1 MARMPKV
8 EIALLADAGAMVRGF
23 RQGKDAAD
31 EFEGVLGKTQKAVGV
46 MDKAIAGAA
55 VALGG
60 AFVVA
65 LKTGVESLMAHEKA
79 DAQTAAAIKSTGGA
93 ANVSAKQIGQMADAL
108 EKKTGID
115 DVAIKQGSNLLL
127 TFTKIRNEAGAGNDI
142 FNQTTSIMAD
152 VATAMG
158 KDPTSAAMMLGKALN
173 DPVKGVSALGRAGV
187 QFTKEQK
194 DQIKTLVE
202 SGRTMD
208 AQKMILKELET
219 QFGGSAEAAGKT
231 FGGRLNI
238 LKARLEEVAE
248 SVAARLMPV
257 LMAIMDWAER
267 NWPQIEKALE
277 AMFDVLMSIGRA
289 IFEVAYPAVRAIFGF
304 LNENRGV
311 AIALVAV
318 LGSLYVGFK
327 ALMVARAVA
336 SAVQLLNLAFLAN
349 PIVAIVAGVV
359 ALGAALVIAYKK
371 SESFREIVNRVGEV
385 LRGVLMPIFGAVKS
399 AIQAIGALLQGDLG
413 GFLSKIG
420 EVLKNLFELGL
431 KTVFALPAWLLTQA
445 KDVGVE
451 LIEKVAEGAK
461 DIAVKVW
468 DAIKNLA
475 VDIAANAVSWVTEL
489 LGIGKSVVSG
499 ILSGVTGLASGIW
512 DKVKAMPA
520 ALAGLVAGWFTG
532 LGDIGGKVIDW
543 IVSGV
548 GGLAA
553 AVWEKV
559 KAMPGALLR
568 FVSGWLTGDDGSG
581 GLTTI
586 GGRVVSFI
594 VGGVTGLA
602 SEIWDKITD
611 MPGALLKLITGW
623 AEDIKGIGGK
633 VVDWIV
639 QGIKDFPGALAQ
651 AIADIWPDLP
661 GLPGP
666 QSIGLPAPTNPGQAV
681 SDARRAQGREARR
694 ARLAQLQRNA
704 QRAGTPGGKRIT
716 PSEQQAI
723 DSAMRLWDSTIG
735 VQYGL
740 ARGGLVT
747 GPVRALI
754 GEAGREA
761 VVPLD
766 NPIGIRALA
775 DAMEIA
781 GGRNGTVINL
791 TFNGVLDAREAARV
805 LQPELNRLVQ
815 AAY

>member
-93 ANVSAKQIGQMADAL
+93 ANVSAKQISQMADAL

-142 FNQTTSIMAD
+142 FNQTTAIMAD

-277 AMFDVLMSIGRA
+277 AMFDVLMSIGQA
-289 IFEVAYPAVRAIFGF
+289 IFDVAYPAVRAIFGF

-336 SAVQLLNLAFLAN
+336 GAVQMLNLAFLAN

-359 ALGAALVIAYKK
+359 ALGAALVIAYNK
-371 SESFREIVNRVGEV
+371 SESFRNIVNRVGDV

-399 AIQAIGALLQGDLG
+399 AIEAIGALLQGDLG
-413 GFLSKIG
+413 GFLRKIG
-420 EVLKNLFELGL
+420 EVLKNLFEVGL

-468 DAIKNLA
+468 NAIKDLA
-475 VDIAANAVSWVTEL
+475 VDIAANAGAWVADL

-499 ILSGVTGLASGIW
+499 IISGVTGLAAGIW

-543 IVSGV
+543 IVSGIS
-548 GGLAA
+548 GLAS
-553 AVWEKV
+553 AVWNKIIGFP
-559 KAMPGALLR
+559 AALARL
-568 FVSGWLTGDDGSG
+568 VVGWFTGDE
-581 GLTTI
+581 GLPTI
-586 GGRVVSFI
+586 GGRVIGWIASGI
-594 VGGVTGLA
+594 TGLA
-602 SEIWDKITD
+602 AAAWDNIKNFPTALLNKLGEWAQALKDIGVKILEGIAAGITGA
-611 MPGALLKLITGW
+611 PGALLAAVGKALGIDTQGPGGNPVQMIDPVANWTARRDAAFSDLAADFKRPGSQGGTAITA
-623 AEDIKGIGGK
+623 AERRLLAQRQQNWLKNNPRPAAIGG
-633 VVDWIV
+633 I
-639 QGIKDFPGALAQ
+639 F
-651 AIADIWPDLP
+651 
-661 GLPGP
+661 
-666 QSIGLPAPTNPGQAV
+666 
-681 SDARRAQGREARR
+681 
-694 ARLAQLQRNA
+694 
-704 QRAGTPGGKRIT
+704 
-716 PSEQQAI
+716 
-723 DSAMRLWDSTIG
+723 
-735 VQYGL
+735 
-740 ARGGLVT
+740 T
-747 GPVRALI
+747 GPVNSLV
-754 GEAGREA
+754 GEAGDEA
-761 VVPLD
+761 VIPLER
-766 NPIGIRALA
+766 PSGRQALA
-775 DAMEIA
+775 DALQLA
-781 GGRNGTVINL
+781 GGGRTGTVINL

>member
-93 ANVSAKQIGQMADAL
+93 ANISAKQISSMADAL

-142 FNQTTSIMAD
+142 FNQTTSIMTD

-173 DPVKGVSALGRAGV
+173 DPVKGVGALGRAGV

-289 IFEVAYPAVRAIFGF
+289 IFDVAYPAVRAIFGF

-336 SAVQLLNLAFLAN
+336 GAVQLLNLAFLAN
-349 PIVAIVAGVV
+349 PIVLIVAGVV

-371 SESFREIVNRVGEV
+371 SESFRNIVNRVGDV

-399 AIQAIGALLQGDLG
+399 AIEAIGALLQGDLG
-413 GFLSKIG
+413 GFLGKLG
-420 EVLKNLFELGL
+420 DVLKNLFEAGL

-445 KDVGVE
+445 KDVGIE

-461 DIAVKVW
+461 DIATKVW
-468 DAIKNLA
+468 NAIKNLA
-475 VDIAANAVSWVTEL
+475 VDLASNAASWVTEL

-520 ALAGLVAGWFTG
+520 ALAGLVVGWFTG

-543 IVSGV
+543 IVSGIS
-548 GGLAA
+548 GLAS
-553 AVWEKV
+553 AVWNKIIGFP
-559 KAMPGALLR
+559 AALARL
-568 FVSGWLTGDDGSG
+568 VVGWFSGDDG
-581 GLTTI
+581 LPAI
-586 GGRVVSFI
+586 GGRVIGWIVS
-594 VGGVTGLA
+594 GVTGLA
-602 SEIWDKITD
+602 SAIWDKISN
-611 MPGALLKLITGW
+611 MPGALLKLIAGW
-623 AEDIKGIGGK
+623 AGEVKDIGGK

-639 QGIKDFPGALAQ
+639 EGIKQFPGALAQ
-651 AIADIWPDLP
+651 AIADIWPNIP

-666 QSIGLPAPTNPGQAV
+666 ESIGLPAPSNPSQAV
-681 SDARRAQGREARR
+681 SDARRAQGSEARR
-694 ARLAQLQRNA
+694 VRLAQLQRNA
-704 QRAGTPGGKRIT
+704 QGPNTPGGRRIT
-716 PSEQQAI
+716 AAEQSTI

-735 VQYGL
+735 KQYGL
-740 ARGGLVT
+740 ARGGLVM
-747 GPVRALI
+747 GPTSALI

-766 NPIGIRALA
+766 NPIGIRALGEA
-775 DAMEIA
+775 LQLAGG

-791 TFNGVLDAREAARV
+791 TLNGVLDAKDAARM
-805 LQPELNRLVQ
+805 LRPELDRLVRL
-815 AAY
+815 AV

>member
-475 VDIAANAVSWVTEL
+475 VDIASNAASWVTEL

-543 IVSGV
+543 IVSGIS
-548 GGLAA
+548 GLAS
-553 AVWEKV
+553 AVWNKIIGFP
-559 KAMPGALLR
+559 AALGRL
-568 FVSGWLTGDDGSG
+568 VVGWFTGDE
-581 GLTTI
+581 GLSTI
-586 GGRVVSFI
+586 GGRVIGWIASGI
-594 VGGVTGLA
+594 TGLA
-602 SEIWDKITD
+602 AAAWENIKNFPTALLNKLGEWAQALKDIGVKILEGIAAGITSA
-611 MPGALLKLITGW
+611 PGALIAAVGKAL
-623 AEDIKGIGGK
+623 GIDTQGPGG
-633 VVDWIV
+633 DPV
-639 QGIKDFPGALAQ
+639 QMIDPVAN
-651 AIADIWPDLP
+651 W
-661 GLPGP
+661 
-666 QSIGLPAPTNPGQAV
+666 T
-681 SDARRAQGREARR
+681 ARRDAAFNDLAADFKRPGSQGGTAITAAERKLLAARQQNWLKNNPR
-694 ARLAQLQRNA
+694 PAAL
-704 QRAGTPGGKRIT
+704 GGIF
-716 PSEQQAI
+716 
-723 DSAMRLWDSTIG
+723 
-735 VQYGL
+735 
-740 ARGGLVT
+740 T
-747 GPVRALI
+747 GPVNSLV
-754 GEAGREA
+754 GEAGDEA
-761 VVPLD
+761 VIPLER
-766 NPIGIRALA
+766 PSGRQALA
-775 DAMEIA
+775 DALQLA
-781 GGRNGTVINL
+781 GGGRNGTVINL

>member
-8 EIALLADAGAMVRGF
+8 EVALLADAGAMVRGF
-23 RQGKDAAD
+23 RQAKGAAD
-31 EFEGVLGKTQKAVGV
+31 EFDGAMGKTQKAVGV

-318 LGSLYVGFK
+318 LGSLYVGFR

-420 EVLKNLFELGL
+420 EVLTNLFELGL

-475 VDIAANAVSWVTEL
+475 VDIASNAASWVTEL
-489 LGIGKSVVSG
+489 LGVGKSVVSG

-543 IVSGV
+543 IVSGISGLASAVWNKIIGFPAALGRLVV
-548 GGLAA
+548 GWFTGDEGLPSIGGRVIGWIASGITGLAA
-553 AVWEKV
+553 AAWENIKNFPTALLNKLGEWAQALKDIGV
-559 KAMPGALLR
+559 KILEGIAEGITSAPGALIAAVGKAL
-568 FVSGWLTGDDGSG
+568 GIDTQGPG
-581 GLTTI
+581 GN
-586 GGRVVSFI
+586 
-594 VGGVTGLA
+594 
-602 SEIWDKITD
+602 
-611 MPGALLKLITGW
+611 P
-623 AEDIKGIGGK
+623 
-633 VVDWIV
+633 V
-639 QGIKDFPGALAQ
+639 QMIDPVAN
-651 AIADIWPDLP
+651 W
-661 GLPGP
+661 
-666 QSIGLPAPTNPGQAV
+666 T
-681 SDARRAQGREARR
+681 ARRDAAFNDLAADFKRPGSQGGTAITAAERKLLAARQQNWLKNNPR
-694 ARLAQLQRNA
+694 PAAL
-704 QRAGTPGGKRIT
+704 GGIF
-716 PSEQQAI
+716 
-723 DSAMRLWDSTIG
+723 
-735 VQYGL
+735 
-740 ARGGLVT
+740 T
-747 GPVRALI
+747 GPVNSLV
-754 GEAGREA
+754 GEAGDEA
-761 VVPLD
+761 VIPLER
-766 NPIGIRALA
+766 PSGRQALA
-775 DAMEIA
+775 EALQLA
-781 GGRNGTVINL
+781 GGGRNGTVINL

>member
-1 MARMPKV
+1 MARQPKV

-93 ANVSAKQIGQMADAL
+93 ANVSAKQISTMADAL

-115 DVAIKQGSNLLL
+115 DVAIKEGQNLLL
-127 TFTKIRNEAGAGNDI
+127 TFTKIRNEAGAGNDV
-142 FNQTTSIMAD
+142 FNQTTTIMAD

-173 DPVKGVSALGRAGV
+173 DPVKGVGALGRAGV

-289 IFEVAYPAVRAIFGF
+289 IFDVAYPAVRAIFGF

-336 SAVQLLNLAFLAN
+336 GAVQLLNLAFLAN

-359 ALGAALVIAYKK
+359 ALGAALVIAYNK
-371 SESFREIVNRVGEV
+371 SESFRNIVNRVGDV
-385 LRGVLMPIFGAVKS
+385 LRGVLMPVFGAVRS
-399 AIQAIGALLQGDLG
+399 AIEAIGALLQGDLG

-420 EVLKNLFELGL
+420 DVLKNLFEVGL

-461 DIAVKVW
+461 DIATKVW
-468 DAIKNLA
+468 NAIKNLA
-475 VDIAANAVSWVTEL
+475 VDVAANVGAWVADL
-489 LGIGKSVVSG
+489 VGIGKSVVSA

-512 DKVKAMPA
+512 DKVKAMPT

-532 LGDIGGKVIDW
+532 LGEIGGKVIDW
-543 IVSGV
+543 IVSGISGLASAVWNKIIGFPAALARLVV
-548 GGLAA
+548 GWFSGDEGLPTIGGKVIGWIASGITGLAA
-553 AVWEKV
+553 AAWDNISEFPAALLKKLGDWAQGLKDIGV
-559 KAMPGALLR
+559 KILEGIAAGITSAPGALIAAVGRALGIDTQGPGGNPAQILDPVANWTAR
-568 FVSGWLTGDDGSG
+568 RDAAFKDFLVDAQQPGSP
-581 GLTTI
+581 
-586 GGRVVSFI
+586 GGRSVTAAERRRIEQRKADWLKSNERPAAL
-594 VGGVTGLA
+594 GG
-602 SEIWDKITD
+602 I
-611 MPGALLKLITGW
+611 
-623 AEDIKGIGGK
+623 
-633 VVDWIV
+633 
-639 QGIKDFPGALAQ
+639 F
-651 AIADIWPDLP
+651 
-661 GLPGP
+661 
-666 QSIGLPAPTNPGQAV
+666 
-681 SDARRAQGREARR
+681 
-694 ARLAQLQRNA
+694 
-704 QRAGTPGGKRIT
+704 
-716 PSEQQAI
+716 
-723 DSAMRLWDSTIG
+723 
-735 VQYGL
+735 
-740 ARGGLVT
+740 T
-747 GPVRALI
+747 GPVNSLV
-754 GEAGREA
+754 GEAGDEA
-761 VVPLD
+761 VIPLER
-766 NPIGIRALA
+766 PSGRQALA
-775 DAMEIA
+775 EALQLA
-781 GGRNGTVINL
+781 GGGRNGTVINL
-791 TFNGVLDAREAARV
+791 TFNGVMNAKDAARM
-805 LQPELNRLVQ
+805 LRPELDRLVRL
-815 AAY
+815 AV